1 MHEFAQIVPLQAALA
16 FGCEQLM
23 QLAPHCVTL
32 ESLAQA
38 LPHAWKPAV
47 QVKPQ
52 LVPLHVAVPFVGA
65 AQAVQEVVPQLLTA
79 ELDTHAVPHK

>member
-1 MHEFAQIVPLQAALA
+1 MHEFAHIVPLQAALA
-16 FGCEQLM
+16 FGWEQLM

-38 LPHAWKPAV
+38 LLQVWKPAV

-52 LVPLHVAVPFVGA
+52 LVPSQVAVLLVGA
-65 AQAVQEVVPQLLTA
+65 EQAVQEVVPQLLTLVL
-79 ELDTHAVPHK
+79 ETHAVPHK